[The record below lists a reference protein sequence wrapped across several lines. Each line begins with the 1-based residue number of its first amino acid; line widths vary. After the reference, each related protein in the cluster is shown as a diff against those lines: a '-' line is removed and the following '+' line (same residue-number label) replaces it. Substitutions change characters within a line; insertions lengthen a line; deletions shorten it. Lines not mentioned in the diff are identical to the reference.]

1 MTRKKK
7 LLFAAAA
14 MLIASGLATVGLLAV
29 DIYLH
34 GRYERSAGYN
44 IWGYRGPRVGKK
56 KPNEIRIAVLG
67 GSTAFGYGVTWEE
80 SIPTFLEQRLT
91 NAAQPVSVVNLGY
104 NNEGAYS
111 LRYTLEDY
119 QWLDYDMAI
128 LYDGYNDLNYNA
140 PDMNR
145 QVYRRDSPVFRWT
158 GYLPIF
164 PIIFQEKAA
173 AMLAGGDVSTAYSK
187 EKTVFRPGLA
197 ARGVAG
203 VLDATAKGGTALQ
216 EGFNAMA
223 TPAHLG
229 EAIKQGTDCE
239 TPWQIYCESVA
250 NAITYARAN
259 GTDVLFVGQPLSL
272 FPTMVKRHPHM
283 QDQVAKM
290 IARRFGSDPR
300 VRFATMADAVDLA
313 DEQLS
318 FDGMHLTADGNR
330 ILAGRLAEVVRAFG
344 PRRTR

>member
-14 MLIASGLATVGLLAV
+14 MLLASGIATSGLLAV

-34 GRYERSAGYN
+34 GKYQRSAGYN
-44 IWGYRGPRVGKK
+44 VWGYRGPRVGAKK
-56 KPNEIRIAVLG
+56 VDEIRIAVLG

-80 SIPTFLEQRLT
+80 SLPTVLEQNLK
-91 NAAQPVSVVNLGY
+91 NASQPVSVVNLGY

-128 LYDGYNDLNYNA
+128 LYDGYNDLNFNA

-173 AMLAGGDVSTAYSK
+173 AMLAGDVSAAYSK

-203 VLDATAKGGTALQ
+203 VVDATVGAGTALQ
-216 EGFNAMA
+216 EGVNAVA
-223 TPAHLG
+223 PPTHFG

-250 NAITYARAN
+250 NAIAYGRAN
-259 GTDVLFVGQPLSL
+259 QTDVMFVGQPLSQY
-272 FPTMVKRHPHM
+272 PTQVERHPHM
-283 QDQVAKM
+283 QDQVALM
-290 IARRFGSDPR
+290 IARRFGNDPR
-300 VRFATMADAVDLA
+300 VRFATMRDAVDLT
-313 DEQLS
+313 DDQLS

-330 ILAGRLAEVVRAFG
+330 IVAEKLAEAVRQFG
-344 PRRTR
+344 LRRTR